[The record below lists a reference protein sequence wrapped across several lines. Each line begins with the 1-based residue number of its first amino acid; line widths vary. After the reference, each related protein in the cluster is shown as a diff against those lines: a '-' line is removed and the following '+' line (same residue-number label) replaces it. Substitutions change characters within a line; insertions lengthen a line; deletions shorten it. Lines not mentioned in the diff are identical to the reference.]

1 MEFRKIMS
9 ILTMSTVVLAAVA
22 CKEDDETTTLPSL
35 DGRLTFSLP
44 PYLEQNQ
51 TVEMTATGVIHPE
64 GKDDELSYSW
74 TVSPEIGEDDE
85 EEDDEDETQTS
96 TFIQN
101 FGDELQTYTVSCSA
115 SASGYYSL
123 SSSRSTTVVKSGLDG
138 TGTITGIDISG
149 LNSPVT
155 DEDGN
160 KYYYT
165 SIGSLD
171 WFIQNLAT
179 DGAGIPYENSE
190 VMSYIFGRYYSY
202 EEALTACPDG
212 WRLPTE
218 SEWEECFGDCSS
230 GDIMADVHFNGE
242 KMWEFWPEVEITNST
257 GFSAVPAGY
266 ANLASKDFTGIT
278 EWAMF
283 WVTPDD
289 TDTAGDL
296 APVKY
301 IKDDSPVIQT
311 FMADKASYGA
321 SVRCVRQ

>member
-9 ILTMSTVVLAAVA
+9 ILTMATVVLAAVA

-149 LNSPVT
+149 LNSPVHCSQNVFPMRRRRPHNQAAT
-155 DEDGN
+155 TAR
-160 KYYYT
+160 YLR
-165 SIGSLD
+165 ID
-171 WFIQNLAT
+171 WSMQKNRT
-179 DGAGIPYENSE
+179 HDVNNS
-190 VMSYIFGRYYSY
+190 F
-202 EEALTACPDG
+202 P
-212 WRLPTE
+212 
-218 SEWEECFGDCSS
+218 
-230 GDIMADVHFNGE
+230 
-242 KMWEFWPEVEITNST
+242 
-257 GFSAVPAGY
+257 VPAG
-266 ANLASKDFTGIT
+266 K
-278 EWAMF
+278 
-283 WVTPDD
+283 
-289 TDTAGDL
+289 
-296 APVKY
+296 
-301 IKDDSPVIQT
+301 Q
-311 FMADKASYGA
+311 
-321 SVRCVRQ
+321 